1 MKFDITE
8 KDIQILLILANQVQ
22 YDPRSEPELFCRKV
36 KELSQHVPKN
46 ILEKIQEF
54 AKTGSNTGFL
64 LFQCGQKFTILPTIA
79 AILLSNLGEMIAYE
93 AEGNGKLFQDIRPI
107 PSMEKNQTSLGSA
120 VELEIHTEQAFSK
133 LRPDVL
139 CLSCIYGNPEA
150 FTHIFSVKHILRE
163 FSRDEIQVLRE
174 PLWKTGVDLSFKLHG
189 KEFIEGDV
197 RGPMSILYG
206 SEEDPFLLFDQDL
219 MFGTTPISQD
229 LLKKIIEIYH
239 RFKYSHCLSPGEIIF
254 IDNRRALH
262 GRSPFLPRYDEYD
275 RFLVRCFATFDYS
288 LSEHA
293 RPDGGRM
300 VSAIYS

>member
-1 MKFDITE
+1 MKLDITE
-8 KDIQILLILANQVQ
+8 KDLQILLILADEVK

-36 KELSQHVPKN
+36 KELSQQVPKEF
-46 ILEKIQEF
+46 LEKIQEF
-54 AKTGSNTGFL
+54 AKTGSENGFL
-64 LFQCGQKFTILPTIA
+64 LFQCGTTKKIHIIA

-93 AEGNGKLFQDIRPI
+93 AEGNGTLFQDIRPS

-150 FTHIFSVKHILRE
+150 FTHIFSVKHVLRE
-163 FSRDEIQVLRE
+163 FTPDEIQLLRE

-206 SEEDPFLLFDQDL
+206 NEDDPFLLFDQDL

-229 LLKKIIEIYH
+229 LLKKIIENYH
-239 RFKYSHCLSPGEIIF
+239 KNKHSHCLRPGEIIF

-275 RFLVRCFATFDYS
+275 RFLVRCFATFDYL